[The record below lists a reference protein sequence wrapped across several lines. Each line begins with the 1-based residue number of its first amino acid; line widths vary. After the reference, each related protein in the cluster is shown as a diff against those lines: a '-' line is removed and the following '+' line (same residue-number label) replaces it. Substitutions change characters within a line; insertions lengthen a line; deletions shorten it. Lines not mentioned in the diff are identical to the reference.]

1 MTTTSPK
8 ERLKKKAVGGH
19 TVNVLNAP
27 RTRELLDQIAAAF
40 AGIPAT
46 PVLGEQEF
54 FAELRQILADAHRR
68 GGLRQEMEDRL
79 AAIGYRLPLSFFK
92 RATPARG
99 RGRGRD
105 RQELPTSDSEGLISA
120 VPSNAFAGLSGRNPS
135 RASQRLRAISADPPP
150 VMRPRESDSDPDGS
164 NPSF

>member
-8 ERLKKKAVGGH
+8 ERLKKKAVCGL
-19 TVNVLNAP
+19 TVNVLTAT
-27 RTRELLDQIAAAF
+27 RTRELLDQIGAAF

-79 AAIGYRLPLSFFK
+79 ATMGYHLPMSFYK
-92 RATPARG
+92 SVKPARS
-99 RGRGRD
+99 RGREKASARSGG
-105 RQELPTSDSEGLISA
+105 SLISA
-120 VPSNAFAGLSGRNPS
+120 VPSNAFAGLSGRNSS
-135 RASQRLRAISADPPP
+135 RASERLRPPFAEPP
-150 VMRPRESDSDPDGS
+150 VCEGS
-164 NPSF
+164 